1 MSERPFVSEAT
12 ASTIRKLARR
22 GALTGPRINPPP
34 VLTLRRRTSA
44 ETFQT
49 VATFTPVSI
58 GMAARLEEEG
68 QSNGRATYVNTG
80 SMRVE
85 GDLDIRRD
93 DRMVFGG
100 QTIVVTFVAPETDIA
115 GYRTVQ
121 FDLQGGA

>member
-22 GALTGPRINPPP
+22 GALTGARINPPP
-34 VLTLRRRTSA
+34 VLTLRRHTSA
-44 ETFQT
+44 GPLQT
-49 VATFTPVSI
+49 VVTFTPVSI

-68 QSNGRATYVNTG
+68 QSNGEVTYVNTG

-85 GDLDIRRD
+85 ANLDIRRD

-100 QTIVVTFVAPETDIA
+100 QTIVVTFVAPKTDIA